1 MLEGNSPGDLD
12 VEELRAHN
20 CITEEVPTGTSVE
33 TINMRTDAERKRR
46 LQIAA
51 DLAHESLTSFVLSA
65 ADERAERVI
74 ADSRT
79 TTLPA
84 DFFDA
89 FFDSMAA
96 EPAPALIDSASRL
109 RRTVR
114 RDG

>member
-1 MLEGNSPGDLD
+1 MS
-12 VEELRAHN
+12 
-20 CITEEVPTGTSVE
+20 TSVE

-89 FFDSMAA
+89 FFDSILVMAEDA
-96 EPAPALIDSASRL
+96 AVRKGRLALLADL
-109 RRTVR
+109 RREMNRVA
-114 RDG
+114 DISMLAA

>member
-1 MLEGNSPGDLD
+1 MSN
-12 VEELRAHN
+12 
-20 CITEEVPTGTSVE
+20 SVE
-33 TINMRTDAERKRR
+33 TINMRTDAQRKSR
-46 LQIAA
+46 LQMAA

-89 FFDSMAA
+89 FFDSIAPEPTQALTDAA
-96 EPAPALIDSASRL
+96 TRL
-109 RRTVR
+109 RSAVR
-114 RDG
+114 RHG

>member
-1 MLEGNSPGDLD
+1 M
-12 VEELRAHN
+12 
-20 CITEEVPTGTSVE
+20 SVE

-46 LQIAA
+46 LQTAA
-51 DLAHESLTSFVLSA
+51 DLSHESLTAFVLSA

-79 TTLPA
+79 TLLPT
-84 DFFDA
+84 DFFDE
-89 FFDSMAA
+89 FFDSLAP
-96 EPAPALIDSASRL
+96 EPTPALIDAVSRL